1 MRGRV
6 WVEKMSYSTFT
17 QIYFHIV
24 FAVKERE
31 KVLKSTFRPEVLKFI
46 TSVIQTRNHKVREIN
61 GVEDHIHILIG
72 YNPNQSLPDLIRDIK
87 SESSKF
93 INERRLIRGH
103 FSWQEGYGAFS
114 IGKTELNRI
123 HEYIRNQEVHHLEES
138 SISEIRR
145 FLASYGCEDPERMR

>member
-1 MRGRV
+1 MGR
-6 WVEKMSYSTFT
+6 EMSNSTFT

-31 KVLKSTFRPEVLKFI
+31 KVLKSTFRDEVLKYI
-46 TSVIQTRNHKVREIN
+46 TSIIQTRNHKVREIN

-72 YNPNQSLPDLIRDIK
+72 YNPNQSLPDLVRDIK

-93 INERRLIRGH
+93 INQKKLIRGH

-123 HEYIRNQEVHHLEES
+123 HSYIRKQELHHLQES

-145 FLASYGCEDPERMR
+145 FLSSYGCENPDNYR

>member
-1 MRGRV
+1 
-6 WVEKMSYSTFT
+6 MSYSTFT
-17 QIYFHIV
+17 QIYLHIV
-24 FAVKERE
+24 FAVKSRE
-31 KVLKSTFRPEVLKFI
+31 KVLKSTFRHEVLKFI
-46 TSVIQTRNHKVREIN
+46 TTMIQDRKHKVREIN

-93 INERRLIRGH
+93 INEKRFIRGH

-114 IGKTELNRI
+114 IGKTELDRI
-123 HEYIRNQEVHHLEES
+123 HTYIRNQEVHHLEES

-145 FLASYGCEDPERMR
+145 FLASYGHENPENYK